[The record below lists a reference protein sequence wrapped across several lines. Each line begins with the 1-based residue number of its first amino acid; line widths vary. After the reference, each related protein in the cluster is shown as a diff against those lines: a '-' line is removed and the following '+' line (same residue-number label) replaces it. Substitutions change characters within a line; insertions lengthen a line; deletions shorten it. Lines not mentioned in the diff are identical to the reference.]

1 MPNSPASTTARA
13 SQKPCSAEVMRRG
26 CSPVV
31 QFSGELPETADEDQR
46 IRWYQCAPGSSASS
60 LRSHS
65 CHSPATHSPEASAS
79 FAQQP
84 TTSHRARSHSQPSRS
99 APHAAKLRSR
109 PHRERSLLRLLE
121 DFRSFLQNAFHAS
134 ASLTVIVLIAAL
146 DYVRLRSHLVRIESL
161 LMANDSRRQSFCFPS
176 GVHEIPKRAKT
187 GILIPLTISP
197 KIP

>member
-1 MPNSPASTTARA
+1 VPNSPASTTARA

-109 PHRERSLLRLLE
+109 PHRERSL
-121 DFRSFLQNAFHAS
+121 HAS